1 MGFKYVVAIIRGSV
15 LEALE
20 ARLASLG
27 VRGLTVSKVRGQGEY
42 MDVLAKDRLVGH
54 MKIEIFVG
62 ESNAEAVIDA
72 IVEVAHSDVP
82 GAGVVAVMPVEKFL
96 HIRTRSETLSD
107 EP

>member
-1 MGFKYVVAIIRGSV
+1 MGFKYVVAIVRGSV

-27 VRGLTVSKVRGQGEY
+27 VRGLTVSKIRGQGEY
-42 MDVLAKDRLVGH
+42 VNVLAKDHLVGH
-54 MKIEIFVG
+54 TKIEIFIE
-62 ESNAEAVIDA
+62 ESSAEAVADA
-72 IVEVAHSDVP
+72 IMDVAHSDVP
-82 GAGVVAVMPVEKFL
+82 GAGVLAVMPVEKFL

>member
-1 MGFKYVVAIIRGSV
+1 MAVKYVVAIIRGSV

-42 MDVLAKDRLVGH
+42 INVLSKDHLVRH
-54 MKIEIFVG
+54 MKIEIFVD
-62 ESNAEAVIDA
+62 ESNAEAVADA
-72 IVEVAHSDVP
+72 ITDVAHSGVP

-96 HIRTRSETLSD
+96 HIRTRSETLPN